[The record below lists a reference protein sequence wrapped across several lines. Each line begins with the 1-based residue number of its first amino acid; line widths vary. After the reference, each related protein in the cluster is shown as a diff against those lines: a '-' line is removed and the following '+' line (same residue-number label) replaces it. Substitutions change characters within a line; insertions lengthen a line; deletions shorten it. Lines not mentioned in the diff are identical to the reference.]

1 MNNLTPIDGRRH
13 GGDLLVSIV
22 SHGHGEMVQRLLQD
36 LERELHEI
44 PARVVLTLNIPEE
57 LPFDETMFRLD
68 LRIIKNSFRS
78 GFGANHNKA
87 FAILNHEAPCAF
99 FCVLN
104 PDVRFPAP
112 AFGRLIETA
121 RGIGDLGAMAPIVRS
136 PSGGLEDN
144 ARSLPTPGFILLK
157 ALKRAPEPTRVD
169 WLAGMFLLVPAT
181 SFIAVGGFDER
192 YFLYYEDVDFCC
204 RLRTAGYR
212 IVLHPDVYIVH
223 EARRESHKRIVFFSR
238 HLVSLVR
245 FFSSNAY
252 RQARRLSIEP
262 NA

>member
-1 MNNLTPIDGRRH
+1 MSNLTLLDGQGH
-13 GGDLLVSIV
+13 AGDLLVSIV

-36 LERELHEI
+36 LERELDAI
-44 PARVVLTLNIPEE
+44 PARVVLTLNIPED
-57 LPFDETMFRLD
+57 LPFDETTFRLD
-68 LRIIKNSFRS
+68 LTIIENTSRA

-87 FAILNHEAPCAF
+87 FAILNHESPCAF

-112 AFGRLIETA
+112 AFGPLIEAA
-121 RGIGDLGAMAPIVRS
+121 RGVRDLGAMAPIVRS

-169 WLAGMFLLVPAT
+169 WLAGMFLLIPAT
-181 SFIAVGGFDER
+181 SFIAVNGFDER

-204 RLRTAGYR
+204 RLRIAGYR
-212 IVLHPDVYIVH
+212 IVLHRDLYIVH
-223 EARRESHKRIVFFSR
+223 EARRESHKSIVFFSR
-238 HLVSLVR
+238 HLLSLTR

-252 RQARRLSIEP
+252 RQAKRLPSS
-262 NA
+262 